1 MSPNPEQPPPPASA
15 HEELQFHTAETVD
28 TRPKCGACSAV
39 LDATFYQIEG
49 VNVCAGC
56 ADARRAY
63 QELPDSGAKF
73 GKALLYGSGAAALG
87 WAGWSAVE
95 IATGFQI
102 GLLAIGVGWLV
113 GTAIRK
119 GTDGHTSRKY
129 QIMAVVLTYLAI
141 SMSFVPIL
149 IADLVKKGD
158 PAKQAEAAK
167 NDGAK
172 QKAVPEVVAEPEGPP
187 PSLFVSLVFLFGL
200 ALASPLLSAFYG
212 FPMGLISLFIL
223 YLALR
228 QAWALTAPD
237 DALITGPFEAEPAG

>member
-1 MSPNPEQPPPPASA
+1 MSPNPEQPPPPTSA

-28 TRPKCGACSAV
+28 TRPKCGACCAV
-39 LDATFYQIEG
+39 LASSFYQIQG
-49 VNVCAGC
+49 VNVCAAC
-56 ADARRAY
+56 AEARRAY
-63 QELPDSGAKF
+63 QELPDSAAKF
-73 GKALLYGSGAAALG
+73 GKALLYGAGAAALG

-158 PAKQAEAAK
+158 PAKQAS
-167 NDGAK
+167 AK
-172 QKAVPEVVAEPEGPP
+172 QDAPKEKAAPVVGDDADGPP
-187 PSLFVSLVFLFGL
+187 ASLLVSLVLLFGF

-223 YLALR
+223 YLALQ
-228 QAWALTAPD
+228 QAWKLTQPD
-237 DALITGPFEAEPAG
+237 DAVITGPFAAEPAG